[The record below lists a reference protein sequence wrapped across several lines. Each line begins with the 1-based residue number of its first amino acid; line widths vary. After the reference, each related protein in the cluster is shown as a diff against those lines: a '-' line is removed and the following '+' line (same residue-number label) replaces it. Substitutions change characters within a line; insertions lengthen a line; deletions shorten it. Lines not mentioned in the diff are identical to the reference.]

1 MPPNDFDRLGPIRDW
16 LTASSLSGI
25 PIEELVTGLAR
36 QLNALDLHV
45 GRINIATRVLNPLIR
60 AENWIYERSTDRTIA
75 ERFAHA
81 PDAPEVFRASPFGY
95 MVEHQALRMHRY
107 LQGPEAQLDFPVLA
121 EFARRGYTEWK
132 ACLIGFRV
140 LPDEQPGDT
149 LGFVA
154 SLCSDAPARW
164 TRDEHAALDSL
175 LPMLANAVQGRLFA
189 GLAQGLLGTYLGADA
204 ASRVLRGSILRGDAT
219 SIRAVLLYADLRGF
233 SSLSEASPPERLV
246 EALDRHLECV
256 VEPVEAGGGQVLK
269 FLGDGLL
276 ATFPTDASGE
286 RDACRQALA
295 AARQALARIA
305 ALPPEGGPVLPLD
318 IALHLGDVLYGNVG
332 SGGRLDFTVIGP
344 AVNEAARMELL
355 CKAIDVP
362 ITISLQVA
370 DHLMSD
376 GTALR
381 SLGRHAL
388 PGHAGA
394 REIFTLD

>member
-1 MPPNDFDRLGPIRDW
+1 MLPNDIDRLAPIRDW
-16 LTASSLSGI
+16 LTATSLNGM

-45 GRINIATRVLNPLIR
+45 GRINIATQVLNPLIR
-60 AENWIYERSTDRTIA
+60 AENWIYERRTDRTIA

-81 PDAPEVFRASPFGY
+81 PDAPEVFRASPFSY

-154 SLCSDAPARW
+154 SLCSDAAARW
-164 TRDEHAALDSL
+164 TQAEHAALDSL

-204 ASRVLRGSILRGDAT
+204 ANRVLRGSILRGDVT

-233 SSLSEASPPERLV
+233 SGLSETLPPERLV

-276 ATFPTDASGE
+276 ATFPTERFGE
-286 RDACRQALA
+286 RDACRQAMA

-305 ALPPEGGPVLPLD
+305 ALSPASGPVLPID

-355 CKAIDVP
+355 CKAVGVP
-362 ITISLQVA
+362 ITISRPVA
-370 DHLMSD
+370 DLLQGD

-381 SLGRHAL
+381 SLGHHTL
-388 PGHAGA
+388 PGHSGT
-394 REIFTLD
+394 REIFTLP